1 MTVPAIAIIG
11 GGPCGLTL
19 ANLLERKGIT
29 YVVYERDESPSSNRE
44 GGSLDLHP
52 NTGQLALRE
61 AGLFDEFK
69 KCARYE
75 DTVFSIAD
83 KSGSKILELGQGRD
97 APEIDRSELRR
108 LLLDAIPK
116 EKVVWGHKLST
127 VELGKDNRPV
137 LRFTNGTV
145 LSGFKLIVGADGAW
159 SKVRR
164 LVTQSTPR
172 YTKKSYVVSAI
183 EHDNPL
189 YKRTASRVGAGSS
202 LAIGSGKF
210 IMTQRQGNGSYRNSF
225 GLQVP
230 EDFFRN
236 GIIDLRDLEATR
248 RLLLSDFFADWS
260 DEHKDLVR
268 YSTGFQA
275 WPLYTLTTED
285 MDWKTVPG
293 VTVAGD
299 AAHLAYPGGE
309 GVNLAMA
316 DALKLAS
323 SIAEHGVE
331 NMNEAVREY
340 ETDMFPRVIAAIGE
354 SEAMSSVMYS
364 EDPQAFIQLI
374 CS

>member
-1 MTVPAIAIIG
+1 MEQSPPSGKAPLDPQLGTV
-11 GGPCGLTL
+11 
-19 ANLLERKGIT
+19 
-29 YVVYERDESPSSNRE
+29 V
-44 GGSLDLHP
+44 GSLFF
-52 NTGQLALRE
+52 Q
-61 AGLFDEFK
+61 
-69 KCARYE
+69 
-75 DTVFSIAD
+75 
-83 KSGSKILELGQGRD
+83 
-97 APEIDRSELRR
+97 
-108 LLLDAIPK
+108 
-116 EKVVWGHKLST
+116 
-127 VELGKDNRPV
+127 
-137 LRFTNGTV
+137 
-145 LSGFKLIVGADGAW
+145 
-159 SKVRR
+159 
-164 LVTQSTPR
+164 VTQSTPR